1 MKRLVHFF
9 QSETVLVIS
18 GIAALISTFF
28 IRPSLTYLD
37 YVDFQVLVILF
48 CLMAVVAGLE
58 RIGLFAMCAQRLMER
73 TKSTKG
79 LSVVLVLLCFFS
91 SMFITNDVALL
102 TFVPMAI
109 AILQRFGQKR
119 LIFVVALQTV
129 AANLGSMLMP
139 TGNPQN
145 LYLYSYYNFSMAN
158 FLKVTAPITLIS
170 LVFITIH

>member
-28 IRPSLTYLD
+28 IRPSRTYLD

-79 LSVVLVLLCFFS
+79 LSVVLVLLCFF
-91 SMFITNDVALL
+91 LL
-102 TFVPMAI
+102 CL
-109 AILQRFGQKR
+109 LQ
-119 LIFVVALQTV
+119 
-129 AANLGSMLMP
+129 MM
-139 TGNPQN
+139 
-145 LYLYSYYNFSMAN
+145 
-158 FLKVTAPITLIS
+158 
-170 LVFITIH
+170 